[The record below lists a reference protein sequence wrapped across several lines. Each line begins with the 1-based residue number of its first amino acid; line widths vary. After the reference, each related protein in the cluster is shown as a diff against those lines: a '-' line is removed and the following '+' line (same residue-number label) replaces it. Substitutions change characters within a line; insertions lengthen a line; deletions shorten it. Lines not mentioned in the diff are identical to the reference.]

1 MESLSDI
8 AAEYEFSAAQRVV
21 ARVNRSACD
30 TPAVDVGE
38 HCPQVID
45 GPMVGDGFGKPMGIL
60 NPAAGIPICETAP
73 STPPGVFSWQDLV
86 ALRWQVPANFQDG
99 GAYIMNQNTW
109 ALCYRVAPVIASGS
123 SP

>member
-8 AAEYEFSAAQRVV
+8 AAEYEFGAAQRVV

-73 STPPGVFSWQDLV
+73 RHRPESLAGRILSPCAGKSRQIFKT
-86 ALRWQVPANFQDG
+86 A
-99 GAYIMNQNTW
+99 
-109 ALCYRVAPVIASGS
+109 APTS
-123 SP
+123 